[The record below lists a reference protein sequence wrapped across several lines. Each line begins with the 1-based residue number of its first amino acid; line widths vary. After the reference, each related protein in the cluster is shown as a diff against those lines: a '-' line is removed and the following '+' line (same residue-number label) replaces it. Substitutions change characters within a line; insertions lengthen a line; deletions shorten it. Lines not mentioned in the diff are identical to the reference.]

1 MNAFS
6 ISNAAR
12 SDLKNIGIYTQ
23 RVWGAKQ
30 RRIYLKGLD
39 LMFNFLAE
47 NPLSGLP
54 CNYIANGLRKHQFE
68 SHIVFYE
75 KIEDQV
81 LIIRILHK
89 SMDVEHNF

>member
-6 ISNAAR
+6 ISNVAR

-23 RVWGAKQ
+23 RAWGAKQ

-39 LMFNFLAE
+39 LTFNFLAE